1 MAVLPNARHERF
13 AQELAKGKTADEAYE
28 TAGFKANRGN
38 ATRLKANE
46 SIESR
51 VRELL
56 EGAAERAEITVARV
70 LEELAKVGFANAGD
84 YFAWGPYGITVKD
97 QDTLTPEQQAAVA
110 EVSQTISDKGG
121 TIRVK
126 LHDKLGALEKIGK
139 HLGMFVDK
147 HEVTGK
153 DGGPIQHDV
162 VTREAIEREISE
174 LFADRPKISNTVVH

>member
-1 MAVLPNARHERF
+1 MPVLPNARHERF
-13 AQELAKGKTADEAYE
+13 AQELAKGKTATEAYE
-28 TAGFKANRGN
+28 SAGY
-38 ATRLKANE
+38 KANE
-46 SIESR
+46 GNAGRLNRNEQVMTR
-51 VRELL
+51 VSELL
-56 EGAAERAEITVARV
+56 SGAADRTEITIARV

-84 YFAWGPYGITVKD
+84 YFEWGPDGITVKD

-126 LHDKLGALEKIGK
+126 LHDKLGALEKLGK

-162 VTREAIEREISE
+162 VTREAIEREISD
-174 LFADRPKISNTVVH
+174 LFADRPKISDTVVH